1 MKINYLDAKILMLL
15 YIFTIYLIS
24 IYFVHSSST
33 TINSIVPPYV
43 LIYERIKIELWRNRS
58 T

>member
-1 MKINYLDAKILMLL
+1 MRINYLDAKILMLL

-43 LIYERIKIELWRNRS
+43 LIYERIKIEL
-58 T
+58 